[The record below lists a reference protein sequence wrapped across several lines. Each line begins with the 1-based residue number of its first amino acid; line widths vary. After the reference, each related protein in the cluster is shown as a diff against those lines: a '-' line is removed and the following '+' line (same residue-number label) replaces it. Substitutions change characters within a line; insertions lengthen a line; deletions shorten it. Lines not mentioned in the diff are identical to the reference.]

1 MGKGVHNSPVSPS
14 VRAGKNATPD
24 VAPDR
29 SLFFTLGTITLV
41 YALLANLRT
50 VSDNDIGWLLATARW
65 VVQHHRIFSTDVFS
79 YTAYGQPWIYPVGSA
94 LLFYFIYLLGG
105 YALLSWSGAIA
116 CAGATALLLR
126 RGSPTTAVLA
136 IIAVPLIAYRTFP
149 HADMFTVVMFAAYL
163 SILWE
168 NYKTG
173 SARLWLLP
181 LLMIAW
187 VNLHLGFIAGLALML
202 GFVGIDLLEM
212 APAGTHRQDAKQR
225 LKRELPY
232 FLLAVSATVLN
243 PWGWSLYHAI
253 FRQDRAM
260 AQHARW
266 LTEWFGLPLNW
277 TVIANSITV
286 HNTYGAAYW
295 VLGIALLAAVVAL
308 LQRQLGAALL
318 LAGAS
323 YATIRHIRM
332 EALTACV
339 VVIVGGSV
347 LHSHARQLASRIPNN
362 RLRSALAISAGVL
375 VAAFACAQSIDL
387 ITGRHY
393 LVRNDISTFG
403 AGTGW
408 WYPQQAAAF
417 IEREGPPGR
426 IFNTLD
432 EGGFLLSRFGSDYRD
447 AIDGRAIPFGPESF
461 ERQQELLQASLDSP
475 LWQQQAER
483 FHINTFILPLARI
496 HLTPLRRLKDFCNSK
511 NWRPVYLDEV
521 SAVFVR
527 RTPETESLIKRSG
540 LDCST
545 VPLPVQPVSGSPGI
559 AFNRWANA
567 AAVLD
572 ALGRSYEALAA
583 TDEAG
588 KIFADSGYVH
598 WLRGNLFAEMRRIP
612 DAEEE
617 FLRAVALDPSE
628 NTWLSLG
635 MLHYR
640 QGRVPEA
647 KAAMQH
653 AVRLSVQPYLANLRV
668 AHFYLNAGEPDSALQ
683 SLDEALHDAPADAL
697 AETGSQ
703 SLPFQVA
710 RARANAWHM
719 KGDLQRAIAFDEA
732 AVQLSPKDGA
742 TWSELARLYAL
753 DGRIAERQRAE
764 GRAADLAANE
774 AQATS
779 KP

>member
-1 MGKGVHNSPVSPS
+1 MRKGVHNSLSS
-14 VRAGKNATPD
+14 LSARAGRNATSD
-24 VAPDR
+24 IAFGR
-29 SLFFTLGTITLV
+29 SLFFALRAITLV

-50 VSDNDIGWLLATARW
+50 VSDNDIGWLLATGRW
-65 VVQHHRIFSTDVFS
+65 VAQHHHVFSTDVFS
-79 YTAYGQPWIYPVGSA
+79 YTAYGQPWVYPVGSA
-94 LLFYFIYLLGG
+94 LLFYFLYLLGG

-116 CAGATALLLR
+116 CAGTAALLLR
-126 RGSPTTAVLA
+126 RGSVTTAALA
-136 IIAVPLIAYRTFP
+136 IIAVPLIAYRTYP
-149 HADMFTVVMFAAYL
+149 HADMFTVVIFAAFL

-168 NYKTG
+168 NYENG
-173 SARLWLLP
+173 NARLWLLP
-181 LLMIAW
+181 LLMMAW
-187 VNLHLGFIAGLALML
+187 VNLHLGFIAGLGLL
-202 GFVGIDLLEM
+202 FGFAGIDLLEM
-212 APAGTHRQDAKQR
+212 LPAGTRRQDARQR
-225 LKRELPY
+225 LKRELPW
-232 FLLAVSATVLN
+232 FLVTLLATVLN
-243 PWGWSLYHAI
+243 PWGWSLYQAI
-253 FRQDRAM
+253 LRQDRVM

-277 TVIANSITV
+277 TVIANSITFR
-286 HNTYGAAYW
+286 NTYGAVYW

-308 LQRQLGAALL
+308 LQRQLGEALL
-318 LAGAS
+318 LIGAS
-323 YATIRHIRM
+323 CATIRHIRM

-347 LHSHARQLASRIPNN
+347 LHSLAHRLASRIPNN
-362 RLRSALAISAGVL
+362 RLRLALPVSVGVL
-375 VAAFACAQSIDL
+375 SAAFACAQSIDL
-387 ITGRHY
+387 VTGRHY

-403 AGTGW
+403 AGAGW

-417 IEREGPPGR
+417 IEREKPPGR
-426 IFNTLD
+426 IFNTMD
-432 EGGFLLSRFGSDYRD
+432 EGGFLLATFGADYRD
-447 AIDGRAIPFGPESF
+447 AFDGRAIPFGPESF

-483 FHINTFILPLARI
+483 FDINTFILPLARF
-496 HLTPLRRLKDFCNSK
+496 HMTPLQRLKDFCNSE

-545 VPLPVQPVSGSPGI
+545 VPLPVQPVSDSPGI

-567 AAVLD
+567 AAVLS
-572 ALGRSYEALAA
+572 ALGRPYEALAA

-588 KIFADSGYVH
+588 RIFADSGYVH

-617 FLRAVALDPSE
+617 FLKAVALDASE

-635 MLHYR
+635 MLYYN

-647 KAAMQH
+647 KPAMQQ

-668 AHFYLNAGEPDSALQ
+668 AHFYLNAGEPDLALQ

-697 AETGSQ
+697 AEAGSE
-703 SLPFQVA
+703 SLPFQA
-710 RARANAWHM
+710 MRSRANAWHM
-719 KGDLQRAIAFDEA
+719 KGDLPRAIAFDEE
-732 AVQLSPKDGA
+732 AVQISPKDGA
-742 TWSELARLYAL
+742 TWSDLARLYAL
-753 DGRIAERQRAE
+753 DGRIADRQRAE
-764 GRAADLAANE
+764 ERAADLATD
-774 AQATS
+774 QTQGTS

>member
-1 MGKGVHNSPVSPS
+1 MGKGVNNSLTSPS
-14 VRAGKNATPD
+14 VRAGRNAPD
-24 VAPDR
+24 VALDR
-29 SLFFTLGTITLV
+29 SLFFALRAITLV

-50 VSDNDIGWLLATARW
+50 VSDNDIGWLLATGRW

-79 YTAYGQPWIYPVGSA
+79 YTAYGQPWIYPAGSA
-94 LLFYFIYLLGG
+94 LLFYFTYLAGG

-116 CAGATALLLR
+116 CAGATAVLLR
-126 RGSPTTAVLA
+126 RGSPVTAVVA

-149 HADMFTVVMFAAYL
+149 HADMFTVVIFAAYL

-168 NYKTG
+168 NYTTG

-181 LLMIAW
+181 VLMIAW
-187 VNLHLGFIAGLALML
+187 VNLHLGFIAGLALIL

-212 APAGTHRQDAKQR
+212 LPAGTHRQDAMQR
-225 LKRELPY
+225 LKRELPW
-232 FLLAVSATVLN
+232 FLLTASATVLN
-243 PWGWSLYHAI
+243 PWGWNLYHAI

-266 LTEWFGLPLNW
+266 VTEWFGLPLNW

-286 HNTYGAAYW
+286 RNTYGAPYW

-308 LQRQLGAALL
+308 LQRELGAAVLL
-318 LAGAS
+318 IGAS
-323 YATIRHIRM
+323 YATVRHIRM
-332 EALTACV
+332 EAQTACV
-339 VVIVGGSV
+339 VVVVGGSV
-347 LHSHARQLASRIPNN
+347 LHSLAHRLASRIPNN
-362 RLRSALAISAGVL
+362 RLRFALAISAGVL
-375 VAAFACAQSIDL
+375 VVAFACAQSIDL
-387 ITGRHY
+387 VSGRHY

-417 IEREGPPGR
+417 IEREKPPGR

-432 EGGFLLSRFGSDYRD
+432 EGGFLLSIFGSDYRD

-483 FHINTFILPLARI
+483 FHINTFILPLARV
-496 HLTPLRRLKDFCNSK
+496 HLTPLQRLKDFCNSE

-545 VPLPVQPVSGSPGI
+545 VPLPVQPVSDSPGI

-567 AAVLD
+567 AAVLG

-598 WLRGNLFAEMRRIP
+598 WLRGNLFADMRRIP
-612 DAEEE
+612 DAEKE
-617 FLRAVALDPSE
+617 FLKATALDPNE

-635 MLHYR
+635 MLYYHE
-640 QGRVPEA
+640 GRAPEA

-653 AVRLSVQPYLANLRV
+653 AVHLSIQPYLANLRV
-668 AHFYLNAGEPDSALQ
+668 SHFYLNVGEPELALH
-683 SLDEALHDAPADAL
+683 SVEEALRDAPAGVL
-697 AETGSQ
+697 GETGSE
-703 SLPFQVA
+703 SLRFQAA
-710 RARANAWHM
+710 RFRANAWHM
-719 KGDLQRAIAFDEA
+719 KGDLQHAIAFDEE

-742 TWSELARLYAL
+742 TWSDLAKLYAI
-753 DGRIAERQRAE
+753 DGRIADRQRAE
-764 GRAADLAANE
+764 ERAADLASNE
-774 AQATS
+774 TQATS